1 MVMEDLLCSFQSNNN
16 ETVNVYLVMEN
27 LLCSLPRIALGIAA
41 FVAFAVVAGIGLS
54 LFGGGEIARRVV
66 FVHRFSGHAVVIAI
80 PVAVFCAGFI
90 GGTGVALKGVW
101 RGDVGS
107 VSDVGAD
114 IGRHGGVGA
123 CHRPCVLDGGAG
135 GGALCGFVGRS
146 LEIENHGACGH
157 EEEEEH
163 EGAFTVDALSFHR
176 FRFRMFW
183 TWAEEGLLA
192 WRGFAGGV
200 SFLLLFVGLPFC
212 APAERTKGGSA
223 LCGVSEGLLMC
234 VCIFV

>member
-1 MVMEDLLCSFQSNNN
+1 MEDLLCF
-16 ETVNVYLVMEN
+16 
-27 LLCSLPRIALGIAA
+27 LPRIALGIAA
-41 FVAFAVVAGIGLS
+41 FVAFAVVAGIGLA

-80 PVAVFCAGFI
+80 PVAVFCASFI

-123 CHRPCVLDGGAG
+123 CHRPYVLDGGAG

-183 TWAEEGLLA
+183 TWAEERLLA
-192 WRGFAGGV
+192 WRGLRWRG
-200 SFLLLFVGLPFC
+200 LFSPAVCRSALC

-223 LCGVSEGLLMC
+223 LCGMNEGLLMC
-234 VCIFV
+234 VCFFV